1 MSSDK
6 IDAIMIVEV
15 LGKPKEYVV
24 EILEEIVGRID
35 AEKGIKILDSSIK
48 EPRELE
54 KQKDFFTSFAEIEF
68 EADEMLQIVFLVF
81 KYMPSHIEIISPEQI
96 TTNNYEYTDILNS
109 LTKKLHN
116 YDEVARIIKVEKD
129 ILEKKLRGIE
139 GKKEE
144 KTKIPDLLEQA

>member
-116 YDEVARIIKVEKD
+116 YDEVARIIKNEKD
-129 ILEKKLRGIE
+129 ILEKKLRSLE
-139 GKKEE
+139 DKKN
-144 KTKIPDLLEQA
+144 LSGSL

>member
-6 IDAIMIVEV
+6 INAIMIVEV

>member
-6 IDAIMIVEV
+6 INAIMIVEV

-24 EILEEIVGRID
+24 EILEEIVGRIG

-96 TTNNYEYTDILNS
+96 TINNYEYTDILNS

-116 YDEVARIIKVEKD
+116 YDEVARIIKNEKD
-129 ILEKKLRGIE
+129 ILEKKLRSLE
-139 GKKEE
+139 DKKN
-144 KTKIPDLLEQA
+144 LSGSL

>member
-24 EILEEIVGRID
+24 EILEEIVGRIG

-96 TTNNYEYTDILNS
+96 TINNYEYTDILNS

-116 YDEVARIIKVEKD
+116 YDEVARIIKNEKD
-129 ILEKKLRGIE
+129 ILEKKLRSLE
-139 GKKEE
+139 DKKN
-144 KTKIPDLLEQA
+144 LSGSL

>member
-6 IDAIMIVEV
+6 INAVMIVEV
-15 LGKPKEYVV
+15 LGKPKEYVT
-24 EILEEIVGRID
+24 EILEEIVGRIG
-35 AEKGIKILDSSIK
+35 AEKGVKIIESSIK

-81 KYMPSHIEIISPEQI
+81 KYMPSHIEIISPKEIVQK
-96 TTNNYEYTDILNS
+96 NYEFTDILNS

-116 YDEVARIIKVEKD
+116 YDEIARMMKFEKE
-129 ILEKKLRGIE
+129 ILEKKLRAISE
-139 GKKEE
+139 EEKKEKE
-144 KTKIPDLLEQA
+144 